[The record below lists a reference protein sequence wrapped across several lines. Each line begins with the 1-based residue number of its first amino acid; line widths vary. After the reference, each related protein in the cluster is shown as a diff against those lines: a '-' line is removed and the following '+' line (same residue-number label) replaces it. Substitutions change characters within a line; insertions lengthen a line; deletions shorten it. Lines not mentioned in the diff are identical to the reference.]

1 MARLAALIFRHARP
15 ECDIASKPDFFD
27 RSYDMNDFPPESE
40 QAARHL
46 EPDAHGQAALLLAE
60 SILHALVETG
70 ALSLA
75 EALSVIETTC
85 EVKVEV
91 AEREG
96 ESSRR
101 MHESLSLL
109 LAMSNSFAADAP

>member
-1 MARLAALIFRHARP
+1 M
-15 ECDIASKPDFFD
+15 
-27 RSYDMNDFPPESE
+27 
-40 QAARHL
+40 

-70 ALSLA
+70 ALSLT
-75 EALSVIETTC
+75 EAISVIETTC

-109 LAMSNSFAADAP
+109 LAMANSFGADAQ

>member
-1 MARLAALIFRHARP
+1 MH
-15 ECDIASKPDFFD
+15 DIS
-27 RSYDMNDFPPESE
+27 PESE
-40 QAARHL
+40 TIVPQL

-60 SILHALVETG
+60 SILHALVETST
-70 ALSLA
+70 LSLA
-75 EALSVIETTC
+75 EALSVIQTTC

-109 LAMSNSFAADAP
+109 RAMSKSFAADAP